1 MRVTYLNSS
10 NSPGGPGS
18 TTPWVIDSAVAT
30 SAFANDVRYVPMR
43 HSNSDY
49 IMFQFASAKTGP
61 INISFRYAMSSSEAN
76 NIRLRADSYVLST
89 GGNPSTALTTGTAFT
104 LSATNDVLLH
114 ELTSSSSSDL
124 TISVSAGDIL
134 VFKLT
139 RLGSDGAD
147 THTGDMRIVEV
158 RMV

>member
-1 MRVTYLNSS
+1 MKVTYPNSI
-10 NSPGGPGS
+10 NSQGGPGS
-18 TTPWVIDSAVAT
+18 TTAWVIDSSVAT
-30 SAFANDVRYVPMR
+30 SAFANDIRYIPLR
-43 HSNSDY
+43 HLQSDY
-49 IMFQFASAKTGP
+49 IMFQFVSAKTGS

-76 NIRLRADSYVLST
+76 NIRLRADWFVLST

-124 TISVSAGDIL
+124 TISVSTGDIL

-147 THTGDMRIVEV
+147 THTGDMRILEV